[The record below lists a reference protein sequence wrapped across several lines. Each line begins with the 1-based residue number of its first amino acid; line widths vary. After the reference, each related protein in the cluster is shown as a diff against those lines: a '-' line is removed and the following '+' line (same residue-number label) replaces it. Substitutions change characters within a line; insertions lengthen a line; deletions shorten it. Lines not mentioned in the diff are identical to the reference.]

1 MIRLIVNSST
11 YQLSSH
17 FEGEWKESYAPYFA
31 KHFVHRLSAEMICDA
46 ISQATGL
53 FNEIP
58 ILYSDKK
65 VKYLLQTYS
74 PDDLGG
80 QESLR
85 QLLQFLGQGNRD
97 SVDWDM
103 TGSMVQTSALL
114 NSKFV
119 KERVKIQEKGR
130 LANFLNHD
138 PALPNEEIVDE
149 LFLAFLARFPR
160 PSALQHGVN
169 T

>member
-1 MIRLIVNSST
+1 MR
-11 YQLSSH
+11 
-17 FEGEWKESYAPYFA
+17 GAAP
-31 KHFVHRLSAEMICDA
+31 AEPHGTRA
-46 ISQATGL
+46 GGL

-103 TGSMVQTSALL
+103 TGSMVQASALL

-138 PALPNEEIVDE
+138 PPLPNEEIVDE

-160 PSALQHGVN
+160 PSERQVALETLQQRHGQGLEDLAWSLIN
-169 T
+169 KPEFILNH

>member
-1 MIRLIVNSST
+1 MKKFKTGGDR
-11 YQLSSH
+11 
-17 FEGEWKESYAPYFA
+17 EGEAP
-31 KHFVHRLSAEMICDA
+31 AEPHGTRA
-46 ISQATGL
+46 GGL

-103 TGSMVQTSALL
+103 TGSMVQASALL

-138 PALPNEEIVDE
+138 PPLPNEEIVDE